1 MNKKLYNSCR
11 KSTKANTLTNHH
23 QVEDEVDWL
32 ERWSNEQRRRRERI
46 KKVASYDIDLV
57 SMETQ
62 MV

>member
-1 MNKKLYNSCR
+1 M
-11 KSTKANTLTNHH
+11 LTNHH

-32 ERWSNEQRRRRERI
+32 ERWSNEQSRRRERI
-46 KKVASYDIDLV
+46 KKVASYNIDLV

>member
-1 MNKKLYNSCR
+1 M
-11 KSTKANTLTNHH
+11 LTNHH

-32 ERWSNEQRRRRERI
+32 ERWSKEQRRRRERI
-46 KKVASYDIDLV
+46 KKVASYNIDLV